1 MRSSLIKLILKRILA
16 LLSGI
21 FVSVT
26 LADVCLQ
33 TRLIL
38 IFPFTKLT
46 SNWRADNVLAR
57 NVSLKIL
64 SALWIF
70 PTLWTSKQPLV
81 NFSNHR
87 IQIKVAYKTW
97 ISNSNLQMSFNIGC
111 SLTKRIFMF
120 LHVLP
125 ERISGLW
132 HKPTKFTWNPFG
144 VHMLGLNMGLNIF
157 NEHLELS
164 VTHKT
169 KVFSILVTNHTI
181 DYFIKFSMSSWDKSN
196 VLGRNTEKDI
206 KWENVILLNTLFP
219 K

>member
-1 MRSSLIKLILKRILA
+1 MCACKLGWFLYSLSQNWHLKKLNCESENKVKESL
-16 LLSGI
+16 
-21 FVSVT
+21 
-26 LADVCLQ
+26 
-33 TRLIL
+33 
-38 IFPFTKLT
+38 P
-46 SNWRADNVLAR
+46 NWRADNVLAR

-97 ISNSNLQMSFNIGC
+97 ISNSNLKMSFNIGC
-111 SLTKRIFMF
+111 SLTKRILMF
-120 LHVLP
+120 LHMLP

-132 HKPTKFTWNPFG
+132 HKPTKFTWNPFS

-157 NEHLELS
+157 NQHLELS

-181 DYFIKFSMSSWDKSN
+181 DHFIKFSMSSWDKSN
-196 VLGRNTEKDI
+196 VLGRNTEEDI
-206 KWENVILLNTLFP
+206 KGKTSSY
-219 K
+219 